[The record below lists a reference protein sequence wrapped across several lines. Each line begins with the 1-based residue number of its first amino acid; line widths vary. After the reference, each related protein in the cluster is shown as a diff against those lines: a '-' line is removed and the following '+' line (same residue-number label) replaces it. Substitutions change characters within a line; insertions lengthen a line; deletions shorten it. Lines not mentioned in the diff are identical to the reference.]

1 MADRRKHRGAHP
13 QDRSLFGPRALPE
26 LQVATADLSWLL
38 TRGYSSRAA
47 LKLVGDRHGLNRR
60 QQVAVQRCACSH
72 GQKQDRAA
80 RRVEIDDLEGRHLHL
95 DGFNLLVTLEAA
107 LGGGVVLHARDGCFR
122 DMASV
127 HGTYR
132 VVEETVPALRL
143 VGSFLERL
151 GPGRCTWYLDRPVGN
166 SGRLAA
172 AIRQEAEASRCPWDV
187 ELVASPDRVL
197 RHAHGVVVTADSCI
211 LDRAERWANL
221 ARALVETEVEGVWI
235 ADLSG

>member
-1 MADRRKHRGAHP
+1 MSDRRKHRGAHP
-13 QDRSLFGPRALPE
+13 EDRSLFGPRALPG
-26 LQVATADLSWLL
+26 LQAATAELSWLL
-38 TRGYSSRAA
+38 TRGYSSVAA
-47 LKLVGDRHGLNRR
+47 VKLVGDRHGLNRR
-60 QQVAVQRCACSH
+60 QQVAVRRCACSD
-72 GQKQDRAA
+72 GQKHDRGA
-80 RRVEIDDLEGRHLHL
+80 RRVEIDCFEGRHLHL

-107 LGGGVVLHARDGCFR
+107 LAGGVVLHARDGCFR

-132 VVEETVPALRL
+132 KVEETAPALRL

-151 GPGRCTWYLDRPVGN
+151 GPHRCTWYLDRPVGN

-172 AIRQEAEASRCPWDV
+172 AIRHQAEGLRWPWEV
-187 ELVASPDRVL
+187 EIVASPDRVL
-197 RHAHGVVVTADSCI
+197 KDADGVVATADSCI
-211 LDRAERWANL
+211 LDGAERWANL